1 MTAFYTNITIII
13 TLAALLSYLNHRFV
27 HLVPSIAIMAFTLM
41 LSMLLLIGAEF
52 NFPFNHIEFKQFVS
66 NMHFQQLVIN
76 VLLGLLLFAG
86 ALTIDLSDLKKQ
98 KFEIA
103 LLSIVS
109 TIASTFIIAASTYFI
124 FPLFNVRIDFVYCM
138 LFGSLISPTDP
149 IAVLTIFK
157 RLGAS
162 KQLTTIVSAESLFN
176 DGVGVV
182 LFLTSLFII
191 FSGHRPTVAHISV
204 IFFREAIGGV
214 IYGLVLGWIGY
225 HLIRSTDD
233 IRVETLLTIAI
244 ATGGYTLAQTLMIS
258 GALAMVVTGIFIAN
272 YRRHEPGAIQH
283 RMELNHFW
291 ELIEELLNTILF
303 LLLGLELFVIQL
315 HDLWL
320 YLATLTI
327 FIVLLTR
334 YLTVALP
341 LSLMSPWRKHVPYTI
356 TILTWGG
363 LRGGLAVALALS
375 IPESAIRDMIVT
387 LTYIIVAFSILVQG
401 STISYFVKKSQR
413 QYF

>member
-1 MTAFYTNITIII
+1 MRMTAKVGAWINWREDCFHVFRVTLMTAFYTNITLII
-13 TLAALLSYLNHRFV
+13 TLAALLSYLNHRFI
-27 HLVPSIAIMAFTLM
+27 HLVPSIAIMAFTLL

-52 NFPFNHIEFKQFVS
+52 NFPFNHIEFKQFVDS
-66 NMHFQQLVIN
+66 MHFQQLVIN

-103 LLSIVS
+103 LLSFVS
-109 TIASTFIIAASTYFI
+109 TLASTFIIASCTYFI
-124 FPLFNVRIDFVYCM
+124 FPLFRIHMDFVYCL

-162 KQLTTIVSAESLFN
+162 KKLTTIISAESLFN

-191 FSGHRPTVAHISV
+191 SSGHPPTVKHITLL
-204 IFFREAIGGV
+204 FFGEAAGGV
-214 IYGLVLGWIGY
+214 VYGLVLGWIGY

-233 IRVETLLTIAI
+233 VRVETLLTIAI
-244 ATGGYTLAQTLMIS
+244 ATGGYTLAQTLIVS
-258 GALAMVVTGIFIAN
+258 GPLAMVVTGIFIAN
-272 YRRHEPGAIQH
+272 YRRHEPQAIQH
-283 RMELNHFW
+283 RTELNHFW
-291 ELIEELLNTILF
+291 ELTEELLNTILF

-315 HDLWL
+315 NDLWL
-320 YLATLTI
+320 YLAVLTI
-327 FIVLLTR
+327 FIVLIAR

-341 LSLMSPWRKHVPYTI
+341 LSMRSPWRKHTPYTI

-375 IPESAIRDMIVT
+375 I
-387 LTYIIVAFSILVQG
+387 
-401 STISYFVKKSQR
+401 
-413 QYF
+413 